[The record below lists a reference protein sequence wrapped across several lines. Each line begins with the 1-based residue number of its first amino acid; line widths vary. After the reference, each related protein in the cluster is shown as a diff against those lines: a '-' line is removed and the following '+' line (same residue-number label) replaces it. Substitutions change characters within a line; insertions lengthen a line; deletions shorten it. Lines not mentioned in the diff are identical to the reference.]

1 MTILIPLTLSGYSN
15 KPNVLLEYEDRQ
27 VRGTFQFPHKDSLR
41 VEVSTA
47 RLLCYPRRVLVYLC
61 LPGLEKLSL
70 THSHSEAYFSAFV
83 GSVPVSIPCS
93 SESHSLAL
101 SDISGLQTSS
111 PWQIKIQDMEMTVKQ
126 SKTMAVLDTGP
137 GNCVMLKLVGMNLL
151 GFSTQMHFKFQ
162 VVLVICTGFTWYT
175 PSNEKQQ

>member
-47 RLLCYPRRVLVYLC
+47 RLLCYPQRLLVYLC

-126 SKTMAVLDTGP
+126 NKTMPGTQPLRFSAVLDTGP
-137 GNCVMLKLVGMNLL
+137 GNRVMLKLFGMNLL
-151 GFSTQMHFKFQ
+151 GFSYRCISSFK
-162 VVLVICTGFTWYT
+162 LY
-175 PSNEKQQ
+175 